1 VLGAAQLGAARLGS
15 TAHHS
20 KRIDVTRG
28 GVGRLGRVGVTGTG
42 KRFDIRGFEVDVI
55 EKKGSR

>member
-1 VLGAAQLGAARLGS
+1 MGAARLGS
-15 TAHHS
+15 GAHHS
-20 KRIDVTRG
+20 NSVDVTRG

-42 KRFDIRGFEVDVI
+42 KRFDIRGFEVDVL